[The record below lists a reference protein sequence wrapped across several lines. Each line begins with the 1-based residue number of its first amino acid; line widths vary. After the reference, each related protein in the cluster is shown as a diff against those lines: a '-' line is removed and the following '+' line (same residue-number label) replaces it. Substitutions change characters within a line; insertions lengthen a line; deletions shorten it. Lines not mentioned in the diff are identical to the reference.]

1 MENSEKVEEEGKELR
16 TAHIAHR
23 TTPAIKKML
32 VDMAKQNYRSPAR
45 ENERLIIEAFE
56 KL

>member
-1 MENSEKVEEEGKELR
+1 MENPDKDVKELR
-16 TAHIAHR
+16 TAHIVHR

>member
-1 MENSEKVEEEGKELR
+1 MKQPKKTDKELR
-16 TAHIAHR
+16 TANIAHR

-32 VDMAKQNYRSPAR
+32 LALAEKGYRSPAR
-45 ENERLIIEAFE
+45 ENERLIIEAYE